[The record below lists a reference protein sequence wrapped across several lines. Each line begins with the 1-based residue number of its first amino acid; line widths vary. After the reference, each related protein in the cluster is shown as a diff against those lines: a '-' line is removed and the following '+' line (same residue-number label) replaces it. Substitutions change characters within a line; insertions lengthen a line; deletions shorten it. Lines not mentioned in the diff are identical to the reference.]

1 MDFQRDIIF
10 GHLELPLSSRNYT
23 SGCSNSMPC
32 VHKEYD
38 IVEEYHHTQD
48 TVPSGESMIYLTYN
62 LDHLEE
68 HQDSFIK
75 VFVVKFTVRGHFVNC
90 TWQ

>member
-1 MDFQRDIIF
+1 
-10 GHLELPLSSRNYT
+10 
-23 SGCSNSMPC
+23 MPC

-38 IVEEYHHTQD
+38 IVEEYHHIHD

-75 VFVVKFTVRGHFVNC
+75 VVVVKFTVWGHFVNC

>member
-1 MDFQRDIIF
+1 
-10 GHLELPLSSRNYT
+10 
-23 SGCSNSMPC
+23 MPC

-38 IVEEYHHTQD
+38 IVEEYHYFQD

-75 VFVVKFTVRGHFVNC
+75 VVVVKFTVWGHFVNC

>member
-1 MDFQRDIIF
+1 
-10 GHLELPLSSRNYT
+10 
-23 SGCSNSMPC
+23 MPC

-38 IVEEYHHTQD
+38 IVEEYHHGQD

-75 VFVVKFTVRGHFVNC
+75 VVVVKFTVRGHFVNC